1 MDKSFRNDMFTKL
14 NLDAQAMSTLTSID
28 REYSLY
34 EIAIMTRAGAA
45 KLVGLHDRG
54 HLGVGAGADI
64 TVYTDQPDREAM
76 FAKPDYVFKDGELV
90 VRNGQVVK
98 VTWGSTHTVKPEFD
112 RSIEKDLKKY
122 FDRYHTINMENFKVR
137 DDEIAEDGRG
147 KVIVQACEGRRER
160 SE

>member
-1 MDKSFRNDMFTKL
+1 MREAL
-14 NLDAQAMSTLTSID
+14 AEARLAADAG
-28 REYSLY
+28 E
-34 EIAIMTRAGAA
+34 
-45 KLVGLHDRG
+45 VP
-54 HLGVGAGADI
+54 VGA
-64 TVYTDQPDREAM
+64 V
-76 FAKPDYVFKDGELV
+76 V

-137 DDEIAEDGRG
+137 DDEIAEGGRG